1 MTTKSKTATPEDR
14 KRPRYYRDLTSKQQ
28 GLLRKFQQVGYG
40 SVENL
45 YFEDGEPVSRP
56 APKTRRQIRL
66 KNYSTAKPPDPT
78 DDFELKDEHI
88 KFFTLLKKEGSG
100 YIAQI
105 KVTDGLPA
113 EVSMEE
119 VE

>member
-1 MTTKSKTATPEDR
+1 MTAKQKSTTPEDR
-14 KRPRYYRDLTSKQQ
+14 KRPRYYRDLTTKQQ

-45 YFEDGEPVSRP
+45 YFEDGEPLARP
-56 APKTRRQIRL
+56 APKTRRNIRL
-66 KNYSTAKPPDPT
+66 KSYGAEKPPEPSA
-78 DDFELKDEHI
+78 DFELKDEQV
-88 KFFTLLKKEGSG
+88 KFFTLLEEEGSG

-113 EVSMEE
+113 EVSVEE